1 MTIAVRIE
9 RCSAIDNAMNET
21 LKSILIIFY
30 THEKKNNQQNPKRG
44 PWGFEGGRMS
54 PLSESEVKRC
64 VWKCEMKEGPR
75 PEEQNLQVCKQGE
88 RDRDTGNRDTRAA
101 MHELHQAKMSAS
113 SA

>member
-1 MTIAVRIE
+1 
-9 RCSAIDNAMNET
+9 
-21 LKSILIIFY
+21 
-30 THEKKNNQQNPKRG
+30 
-44 PWGFEGGRMS
+44 
-54 PLSESEVKRC
+54 
-64 VWKCEMKEGPR
+64 MKEGPR